1 MASDNINIFTKA
13 DLNME
18 TYIRKILLPYLGLS
32 AVLFIA
38 IGVLSRLLPIPD
50 ALRVLMFLIPVILLI
65 YAAVYP
71 YVVADSKK
79 ISINSRMPFFI
90 TYFAVLSTSEMG
102 RSDLIKVL
110 SQDPKLGA
118 IASELKKVHTIVNRL
133 HLSMPEAF
141 RFLARR
147 TPSQMFSDFL
157 DRLAYSLD
165 SGVDLKEY
173 LFQEQQTVMDD
184 YQTFY
189 EGALYDLDIFKEI
202 YESIIISVV
211 FIASFVII
219 GPIITG
225 MDIGKMGLYAVALI
239 LAAEVGI
246 LLVIKFRM
254 PEDPIWAE
262 SRGVYD
268 PRREKIKRAA
278 IYSAMGVVITALVY
292 LVLIRPRFAL
302 PAPFALALTL
312 TPLYYLG
319 HVVDKEEKSIFRK
332 DENFPAFIR
341 SLSSS
346 LAASGASLVLVLKY
360 LSAHDFGSLTEDIQA
375 LYRRLAVRVDRDRAW
390 DFFITGTGSWLIGI
404 FSEIFRESLR
414 MGAEPDYVGIVISRN
429 FERLVRLRRKRQQ
442 SVASFIGIIYGLTG
456 AFAFALAASFQV
468 AVSISQLFSQMN
480 MELANQYI
488 GDIIHV
494 IPPSGI
500 TFLMYMMLTM
510 MVLHSLLS
518 SVVIKLADGG
528 HILGSARYFV
538 ILAWI
543 FAVGMYLGQTLM
555 EKMMG
560 LGGGSAEIVAYLL
573 TLAGVVP

>member
-573 TLAGVVP
+573 TLAGAIL

>member
-246 LLVIKFRM
+246 LLVIKLRM

>member
-1 MASDNINIFTKA
+1 MAAKKISIFTKA
-13 DLNME
+13 DLDME
-18 TYIRKILLPYLGLS
+18 TYLRKILLPYLGLS

-38 IGVLSRLLPIPD
+38 VGIMGSLFPISTG
-50 ALRVLMFLIPVILLI
+50 LRVLMFFIPVILLV

-79 ISINSRMPFFI
+79 ISINSKMPYFI

-102 RSDLIKVL
+102 RSDLIRIL
-110 SQDPKLGA
+110 AQDPKLGA
-118 IASELKKVHTIVNRL
+118 IASELKKVHTIVNKL
-133 HLSMPEAF
+133 HLAMPEAF

-225 MDIGKMGLYAVALI
+225 MDLAKMGLYAVAMV
-239 LAAEVGI
+239 LAAEVGV
-246 LLVIKFRM
+246 LLVVKFRM

-262 SRGVYD
+262 SRGIRD
-268 PRREKIKRAA
+268 PRRERITRAA
-278 IYSAMGVVITALVY
+278 VYSVAGMIVTALVY
-292 LVLIRPRFAL
+292 TLLIRPRFEL
-302 PAPFALALTL
+302 PAPFALALIL

-319 HVVDKEEKSIFRK
+319 HVVNKEERAIFRK

-414 MGAEPDYVGIVISRN
+414 MGAEPDYVGLIISRN
-429 FERLVRLRRKRQQ
+429 FERIVRLRRKRQQ
-442 SVASFIGIIYGLTG
+442 SIASFIGIIYGLTG

-500 TFLMYMMLTM
+500 TFLMYIMLAM
-510 MVLHSLLS
+510 MVIHSLLAS
-518 SVVIKLADGG
+518 AVIKLADGG

-560 LGGGSAEIVAYLL
+560 LGAGSAEIVAYLL
-573 TLAGVVP
+573 NLAGVIL

>member
-1 MASDNINIFTKA
+1 MAEEKISIFTKA
-13 DLNME
+13 DLDMK
-18 TYIRKILLPYLGLS
+18 TYINKILLPYMGIS
-32 AVLFIA
+32 ALLFIA
-38 IGVLSRLLPIPD
+38 IGVMTLFIYIPKALKILLF
-50 ALRVLMFLIPVILLI
+50 MIPVILMV

-71 YVVADSKK
+71 YIVADSKK
-79 ISINSRMPFFI
+79 ISINSKMPYFI

-102 RSDLIKVL
+102 RSDLIAVL
-110 SQDPKLGA
+110 AKDPKLGA
-118 IASELKKVHTIVNRL
+118 IASELKKVHTVVNRL

-147 TPSQMFSDFL
+147 TPSQMFADFL

-219 GPIITG
+219 GPLITG
-225 MDIGKMGLYAVALI
+225 LDLGTMGLYAIAMT
-239 LAAEVGI
+239 LAAEIGI
-246 LLVIKFRM
+246 LLVVKLRM
-254 PEDPIWAE
+254 PDDPIWAQVRE
-262 SRGVYD
+262 GIAD
-268 PRREKIKRAA
+268 PRRKRIKMAA
-278 IYSAMGVVITALVY
+278 LYSLLGVIIVTLIYFVA
-292 LVLIRPRFAL
+292 IRPRFHI
-302 PAPFALALTL
+302 PEPFVLASIL
-312 TPLYYLG
+312 TPFFYVG
-319 HVVDKEEKSIFRK
+319 HVVGKEEASIFRK

-360 LSAHDFGSLTEDIQA
+360 LSAHDFGTLTEDIKA
-375 LYRRLAVRVDRDRAW
+375 LYRRLAIRVDRDRAW
-390 DFFITGTGSWLIGI
+390 DFFIAGTGSWLIGI

-414 MGAEPDYVGIVISRN
+414 MGAEPDYVGLVISRN

-442 SVASFIGIIYGLTG
+442 SIASFVGIIYGLTG
-456 AFAFALAASFQV
+456 AFAFSFAASFQV

-480 MELANQYI
+480 IPSDYI

-500 TFLMYMMLTM
+500 AFLMYLMLAM
-510 MVLHSLLS
+510 MVMHSLLS
-518 SVVIKLADGG
+518 AMVIKLADGG
-528 HILGSARYFV
+528 HILGTARYFV
-538 ILAWI
+538 ILSWI
-543 FAVGMYLGQTLM
+543 FAVGMYLGQVLM
-555 EKMMG
+555 AKMMN
-560 LGGGSAEIVAYLL
+560 LGGGGTTQLFLHLL
-573 TLAGVVP
+573 GVIG

>member
-1 MASDNINIFTKA
+1 MADEKISIFTKA

-18 TYIRKILLPYLGLS
+18 TYLKKVLLPYMGIS
-32 AVLFIA
+32 AVLFIVVGLMA
-38 IGVLSRLLPIPD
+38 RLFPIPTG
-50 ALRVLMFLIPVILLI
+50 LRVLMFLIPIILLI

-71 YVVADSKK
+71 YIVADSKK
-79 ISINSRMPFFI
+79 ISINSKMPYFI

-102 RSDLIKVL
+102 RSDLIKIL
-110 SQDPKLGA
+110 AQDPKLGA

-147 TPSQMFSDFL
+147 TPSQMFADFL

-225 MDIGKMGLYAVALI
+225 MDIGRMGLYAVAMT
-239 LAAEVGI
+239 LAAELGI
-246 LLVIKFRM
+246 LLVVKFRM
-254 PEDPIWAE
+254 PEDPIWAD
-262 SRGVYD
+262 SRGIRD
-268 PRREKIKRAA
+268 PRRERIKRAA
-278 IYSAMGVVITALVY
+278 IYSVMGMIITALVY
-292 LVLIRPRFAL
+292 MLIIRPRFAI
-302 PAPFALALTL
+302 PTPFALALIL
-312 TPLYYLG
+312 TPFYYLG
-319 HVVDKEEKSIFRK
+319 RVVDKEEKSIFRK

-360 LSAHDFGSLTEDIQA
+360 LSAHDFGSLTDDIKA
-375 LYRRLAVRVDRDRAW
+375 LYRRLAIRVDRDRAW
-390 DFFITGTGSWLIGI
+390 DFFIAGTGSWLIGI

-414 MGAEPDYVGIVISRN
+414 MGAEPDYVGLIISRN

-442 SVASFIGIIYGLTG
+442 SIASFIGIIYGLTG
-456 AFAFALAASFQV
+456 AFAFSLAASFQV
-468 AVSISQLFSQMN
+468 AVSISQMFSQMN
-480 MELANQYI
+480 LNLANNYI
-488 GDIIHV
+488 GDLIHI
-494 IPPSGI
+494 IPPSGMA
-500 TFLMYMMLTM
+500 FLTYIMLAL
-510 MVLHSLLS
+510 MVLHSLLAAM
-518 SVVIKLADGG
+518 VIKLADGG

-543 FAVGMYLGQTLM
+543 FAVGMYLGQSLM
-555 EKMMG
+555 AKMMSMG
-560 LGGGSAEIVAYLL
+560 AGNAEIVAYLL
-573 TLAGVVP
+573 GVIP

>member
-1 MASDNINIFTKA
+1 MTDEKISIFTKA

-18 TYIRKILLPYLGLS
+18 TYIKKILLPYLGIS
-32 AVLFIA
+32 AVLFVIA
-38 IGVLSRLLPIPD
+38 GVVSRIFALSTGLK
-50 ALRVLMFLIPVILLI
+50 ALIFTVPLILMI
-65 YAAVYP
+65 YAAIYP
-71 YVVADSKK
+71 YIVADAKK
-79 ISINSRMPFFI
+79 ISINSKMPYFI

-102 RSDLIKVL
+102 RSDLIRILAK
-110 SQDPKLGA
+110 DPKLGA
-118 IASELKKVHTIVNRL
+118 IASELKKVHTIVNKL

-147 TPSQMFSDFL
+147 TPSQMFADFL

-225 MDIGKMGLYAVALI
+225 MDLGKMGLYAVAMT

-246 LLVIKFRM
+246 LLVVKFRM
-254 PEDPIWAE
+254 PEDPIWAD
-262 SRGVYD
+262 SRGIRD
-268 PRREKIKRAA
+268 PRRERIRRAA
-278 IYSAMGVVITALVY
+278 LYSFLGVAITGLIYYIAIK
-292 LVLIRPRFAL
+292 PRFSI
-302 PAPFALALTL
+302 PEPFVVAIVL

-319 HVVDKEEKSIFRK
+319 KVVDREEHSIFRK

-360 LSAHDFGSLTEDIQA
+360 LSAHDFGSLTDDIKA
-375 LYRRLAVRVDRDRAW
+375 LYRRLAIRVDRDRAW
-390 DFFITGTGSWLIGI
+390 DFFIAGTGSWLIGI

-414 MGAEPDYVGIVISRN
+414 MGAEPDYVGLIISRN

-442 SVASFIGIIYGLTG
+442 SIASFIGIIYGLTG
-456 AFAFALAASFQV
+456 AFAFSLAASFQV
-468 AVSISQLFSQMN
+468 AASISQMFSKMN
-480 MELANQYI
+480 LNLANNYI
-488 GDIIHV
+488 GNLIHV
-494 IPPSGI
+494 IPPSGM
-500 TFLMYMMLTM
+500 TFLVYIMLVL
-510 MVLHSLLS
+510 MVLHSLLAS
-518 SVVIKLADGG
+518 MVIKLADGG
-528 HILGSARYFV
+528 HLLGASRYFV
-538 ILAWI
+538 ILVWI
-543 FAVGMYLGQTLM
+543 FAAGMYLGQSLM
-555 EKMMG
+555 ARMMN
-560 LGGGSAEIVAYLL
+560 LGGGGTTELIAYLL
-573 TLAGVVP
+573 GVVR

>member
-1 MASDNINIFTKA
+1 MAEEKISIFTKA
-13 DLNME
+13 DLDMK
-18 TYIRKILLPYLGLS
+18 TYINKILLPYMGIS
-32 AVLFIA
+32 ALLFIA
-38 IGVLSRLLPIPD
+38 IGVMTLFLYIPKALKILLF
-50 ALRVLMFLIPVILLI
+50 MIPVILMA

-71 YVVADSKK
+71 YIVADSKK
-79 ISINSRMPFFI
+79 ISINSKMPYFI

-102 RSDLIKVL
+102 RSDLIAVL
-110 SQDPKLGA
+110 AKDPKLGA
-118 IASELKKVHTIVNRL
+118 IASELKKVHTVVNRL

-147 TPSQMFSDFL
+147 TPSQMFADFL

-219 GPIITG
+219 GPLITG
-225 MDIGKMGLYAVALI
+225 LDLGTMGLYAIAMT
-239 LAAEVGI
+239 LAAEIGI
-246 LLVIKFRM
+246 LLVVKLRM
-254 PEDPIWAE
+254 PDDPIWAQVRE
-262 SRGVYD
+262 GIAD
-268 PRREKIKRAA
+268 PRRKRIKMAA
-278 IYSAMGVVITALVY
+278 LYSLLGVIIVTLIYFVA
-292 LVLIRPRFAL
+292 IRPRFHI
-302 PAPFALALTL
+302 PEPFVLASIL
-312 TPLYYLG
+312 TPFFYVG
-319 HVVDKEEKSIFRK
+319 HVVGKEEASIFRK

-360 LSAHDFGSLTEDIQA
+360 LSAHDFGTLTEDIKA
-375 LYRRLAVRVDRDRAW
+375 LYRRLAIRVDRDRAW
-390 DFFITGTGSWLIGI
+390 DFFIAGTGSWLIGI

-414 MGAEPDYVGIVISRN
+414 MGAEPDYVGLVISRN

-442 SVASFIGIIYGLTG
+442 SIASFVGIIYGLTG
-456 AFAFALAASFQV
+456 AFAFSFAASFQV

-480 MELANQYI
+480 IPSDYI

-500 TFLMYMMLTM
+500 AFLMYLMLAM
-510 MVLHSLLS
+510 MVMHSLLS
-518 SVVIKLADGG
+518 AMVIKLADGG
-528 HILGSARYFV
+528 HILGTARYFV
-538 ILAWI
+538 ILSWI
-543 FAVGMYLGQTLM
+543 FAVGMYLGQVLM
-555 EKMMG
+555 AKMMN
-560 LGGGSAEIVAYLL
+560 LGGGGTTQLFLHLL
-573 TLAGVVP
+573 GVIG